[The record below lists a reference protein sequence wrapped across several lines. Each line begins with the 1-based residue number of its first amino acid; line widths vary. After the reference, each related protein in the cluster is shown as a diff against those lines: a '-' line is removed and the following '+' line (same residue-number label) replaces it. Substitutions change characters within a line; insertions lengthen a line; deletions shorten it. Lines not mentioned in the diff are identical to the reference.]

1 MYILLLVFSLA
12 DDQFTDYDALKEALE
27 EFGCGYYKLDNDQYM
42 VTCNNLTALVRLGDT
57 MEHMRGM
64 IVKVDHFIL

>member
-1 MYILLLVFSLA
+1 MYILLVLLSLA

-27 EFGCGYYKLDNDQYM
+27 EFGCGYYKLNKDQYM
-42 VTCNNLTALVRLGDT
+42 VTSSNLTALTRLGDT

-64 IVKVDHFIL
+64 IVKVDRFIL